1 MEITYNSKI
10 KSPTYNYLILLTS
23 GFSLALLT
31 ARILHSG
38 SLHYLFLAWN
48 LFLAFI
54 PFWISS
60 FVVKIKK
67 PNWYFIIPVGFLWL
81 LFLPNAPYI
90 ITDFFHLKQKE
101 GVPIWFDL
109 ILIQSFAW
117 NGLLFWVLSIFHFKI
132 IVGNKINPTLLKM
145 SLMLLIFLS
154 ALGVYMG
161 RYGRWNS
168 WDIFTNPL
176 EIIRQVLFIIFHP
189 GNFPGFYGMTMTIS
203 IFLILI
209 YYAVDRAK
217 LDSQFMRK
225 DIL

>member
-1 MEITYNSKI
+1 MEVTYISKI
-10 KSPTYNYLILLTS
+10 KSPSYNYILLLTS

-60 FVVKIKK
+60 FLLKTKTTK
-67 PNWYFIIPVGFLWL
+67 WYFLIPAGFLWL

-90 ITDFFHLKQKE
+90 ITDFFHLEQKT

-117 NGLLFWVLSIFHFKI
+117 SGLLFWVLSMFHFKFLLE
-132 IVGNKINPTLLKM
+132 NKINPNLLKTSM
-145 SLMLLIFLS
+145 LLLIFLS

-168 WDIFTNPL
+168 WDFFTKPL
-176 EIIRQVLFIIFHP
+176 EIISQVFYMIIHP
-189 GNFPGFYGMTMTIS
+189 FSFPGFYGMILSIALFLFLFYS
-203 IFLILI
+203 IFE
-209 YYAVDRAK
+209 K
-217 LDSQFMRK
+217 LTGSR
-225 DIL
+225 INEINI